1 MPQRSHPPLQ
11 FFIADDRLYF
21 TADPANERTSGR
33 TRYICLDRVPVRP
46 LPHRRRHF
54 DPTTM
59 TTPDIGVSIVDTRVL
74 AHLGV
79 KLKPNTC
86 FGIVSGAHTYFL
98 AADTP
103 EEARRWVKALR
114 STWVHCFKHT
124 LRGTD
129 HIDSQVQETSRLMAH
144 NQLLTQ
150 SLREMEGKAA
160 GADSEYWKS
169 WLEEKAK
176 NRQLE
181 EQMVDLALY
190 EVEVKTGK
198 MKGADTDARVY
209 IEMYGPYDQVTT
221 GELRLVNA
229 DTHQKSYTRD
239 GLDLFL
245 VTAKNVGLPNSIK
258 VWHDNT
264 GRHPD
269 WFLECIRIRKKDSVS
284 KLHPSEQSFGRGT
297 PSASPS
303 KFGPGSGGKFLSASN
318 TATRGA
324 VQGAPSVF
332 SPGRTSVVASPHKAT
347 FTLGRTSAWA
357 VFPCGRWFSTSL
369 EDCRISRTL
378 FAGHSTP
385 LIQYKV
391 SLSLFIHTVWTIQ
404 ASLFGVCSDAMILFP
419 IMPGGGGDERHA
431 RSRDRGQCP
440 FDHAWH
446 LGRWKEAPSYL
457 WA

>member
-1 MPQRSHPPLQ
+1 
-11 FFIADDRLYF
+11 
-21 TADPANERTSGR
+21 
-33 TRYICLDRVPVRP
+33 
-46 LPHRRRHF
+46 
-54 DPTTM
+54 M

-209 IEMYGPYDQVTT
+209 IEMHGPYDQVTT

-229 DTHQKSYTRD
+229 DTHQRSYTRD

-269 WFLECIRIRKKDSVS
+269 WFLEYIRIRKKESVS
-284 KLHPSEQSFGRGT
+284 KLHPTERSFGHST

-303 KFGPGSGGKFLSASN
+303 KYGAAPGSGGKFLSASK
-318 TATRGA
+318 TGTRGA
-324 VQGAPSVF
+324 IQGSPSVF
-332 SPGRTSVVASPHKAT
+332 SPIGSAGRASIVASPHKPA
-347 FTLGRTSAWA
+347 FTMRGTSAWA
-357 VFPCGRWFSTSL
+357 VFPCGRWFSTTL

-391 SLSLFIHTVWTIQ
+391 SL
-404 ASLFGVCSDAMILFP
+404 ASLTLTLDRIEKTLQQLPESDL
-419 IMPGGGGDERHA
+419 
-431 RSRDRGQCP
+431 
-440 FDHAWH
+440 
-446 LGRWKEAPSYL
+446 L
-457 WA
+457 